1 MSRERPIILNERR
14 ASEVAALTIDE
25 LENGLQA
32 LRRSETDRGHFWAEN
47 EPAFR
52 KTVLLAISETS
63 KALQLEGIPSAVRGE
78 LEEQLIWLYNY
89 LSPKPQSLN

>member
-1 MSRERPIILNERR
+1 MSRERPIILSERR

-32 LRRSETDRGHFWAEN
+32 LHRSETDRGHFWAEN

-52 KTVLLAISETS
+52 ETVLLAISETS
-63 KALQLEGIPSAVRGE
+63 EALQFEGISSSVRDE
-78 LEEQLIWLYNY
+78 LEEQLVWLNLY
-89 LSPKPQSLN
+89 LRPQPQSLN